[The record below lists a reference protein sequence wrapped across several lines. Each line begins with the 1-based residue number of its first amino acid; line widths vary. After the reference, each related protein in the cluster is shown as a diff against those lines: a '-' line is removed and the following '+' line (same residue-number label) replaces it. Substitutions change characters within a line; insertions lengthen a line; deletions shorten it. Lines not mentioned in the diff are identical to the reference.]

1 MPEPERE
8 LTAGE
13 LFDGNISRLGRVEH
27 DLPFDGN
34 GKLTV
39 QGCYSGNLV
48 TRRNVTP
55 LSLRDLREFNW
66 IG

>member
-1 MPEPERE
+1 LKGKSLAEVATFPLLKQAMPDPEPERE

-34 GKLTV
+34 G
-39 QGCYSGNLV
+39 
-48 TRRNVTP
+48 
-55 LSLRDLREFNW
+55 D
-66 IG
+66 